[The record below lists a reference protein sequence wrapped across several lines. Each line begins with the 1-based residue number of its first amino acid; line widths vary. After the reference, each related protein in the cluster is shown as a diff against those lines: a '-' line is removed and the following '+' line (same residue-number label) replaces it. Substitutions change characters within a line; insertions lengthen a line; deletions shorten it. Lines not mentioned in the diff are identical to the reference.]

1 VPRILVVDDE
11 DSLRTLLR
19 TNLEEHGYEV
29 IEASNGAEALD
40 KVALDTPDLVLLD
53 SMMPELDGYEVLAQI
68 RSVSRFK
75 NLPVIML
82 TAKTAEADRVKAFTA
97 GANDFVPKPF
107 YLGELLARIRS
118 LLTNSRRMQQL
129 VQMSTTDPITGL
141 SNWRYLESRLR
152 HSFPAKATPIYGL
165 LLELTGIERVLKKH
179 GIRVANEIMGS
190 AGDIVSH
197 WARNLGNA
205 QGFYLG
211 TSQILVLATG
221 EKSDIYEKGS
231 ELQNEIHQVCHFTPG
246 AEGIVVHLA
255 FVESEE
261 GETAES
267 FLSRLEGALM
277 ESRVD
282 DPGGMAVVEGSQA
295 RSASLGADLELAA
308 GPGIGSR
315 PGELGA
321 QATQPPQRVSTFDQ
335 PSPVGPPPQ
344 APVSAQATPPPAAV
358 AHQAA
363 TTKAAPVPAGRV
375 APQQTDVPTA
385 VKGTQW
391 EQVAS
396 MEAAVDAVGPPPDAE
411 ELFSQTV
418 AAQQQETDETAK
430 QRKRRSQRLSMRMLS
445 REFSGLRDLN
455 KE

>member
-1 VPRILVVDDE
+1 MPRILVVDDE
-11 DSLRTLLR
+11 DSLRALLR

-53 SMMPELDGYEVLAQI
+53 SMMPQVDGYEVLSQI
-68 RSVSRFK
+68 RSVNKFK

-82 TAKTAEADRVKAFTA
+82 TAKTSESDRVKAFTA

-107 YLGELLARIRS
+107 YLGELLARIRNV
-118 LLTNSRRMQQL
+118 LTNARRLQQL
-129 VQMSTTDPITGL
+129 VQMSTEDPITGL

-152 HSFPAKATPIYGL
+152 HTFPARQTPIYGL
-165 LLELTGIERVLKKH
+165 LLELTGIERVLKRH

-190 AGDIVSH
+190 AGDIVVH
-197 WARNLGNA
+197 WAKNLGHA

-221 EKSDIYEKGS
+221 EKSDIYDKGA

-267 FLSRLEGALM
+267 FLSRLEGALR

-282 DPGGMAVVEGSQA
+282 ETADEKSGRGGAGLEP
-295 RSASLGADLELAA
+295 REDLELAA
-308 GPGIGSR
+308 APGLGSR
-315 PGELGA
+315 LAESTGQEA
-321 QATQPPQRVSTFDQ
+321 QAPQRVSQFDRQ
-335 PSPVGPPPQ
+335 APVGPPPQ
-344 APVSAQATPPPAAV
+344 APSGAGVAPPPATV
-358 AHQAA
+358 AQQPAA
-363 TTKAAPVPAGRV
+363 ASAAPRAAVPQ
-375 APQQTDVPTA
+375 APVEVPTA
-385 VKGTQW
+385 MKGSQW

-396 MEAAVDAVGPPPDAE
+396 MEADVSADGPPPDAE

-418 AAQQQETDETAK
+418 AAQQQESDEAAT
-430 QRKRRSQRLSMRMLS
+430 QRRRRSQRLSMRMLS
-445 REFSGLRDLN
+445 REFSGLRDLS